1 MRRRTLRPAAV
12 ALMAMGLAVGCQ
24 LIGGIDSRSGGPGDD
39 AADDVGVDARV
50 DGDAMVS
57 NVDVRDGGSQAEGG
71 GMDSGDATSD
81 VGDAGVAADAA
92 DADSS
97 PEAASGCPS
106 GVGPAMIDAGGI
118 CIDSTEVTVGQYA
131 AFLAVVDGGATV
143 PVSPSCPSGASFVP
157 GGVGGGDWPQS
168 PDTLPVDDV
177 TWCDAWS
184 FCKWAGK
191 RLCGAIGGGPI
202 TSPTTNGANP
212 AISQWYVACSQ
223 AGANLY
229 PYGSTYEASDCNGAG
244 GGLAN
249 VGSLSS
255 CVGGYPGIF
264 DMSGN
269 VSEWE
274 DNCDDG
280 GTNANC
286 YLRGG
291 SYEATSKGHP
301 EWLKC
306 SSMTSYIPRSS
317 PPFSDVGFRCCAP

>member
-1 MRRRTLRPAAV
+1 MKRRTQRPAAI
-12 ALMAMGLAVGCQ
+12 ALMAIGLAAGCQ
-24 LIGGIDSRSGGPGDD
+24 LVGGIDSRSIGPGGD
-39 AADDVGVDARV
+39 ASRDVGDGFAQADGDSMAFDVDA
-50 DGDAMVS
+50 GDSAS
-57 NVDVRDGGSQAEGG
+57 QADGGGTDA
-71 GMDSGDATSD
+71 GDATTD
-81 VGDAGVAADAA
+81 AGDAGVAGDAA
-92 DADSS
+92 DTGSS
-97 PEAASGCPS
+97 TEAATGCPS
-106 GVGPAMIDAGGI
+106 GAGPAMIDAAGI
-118 CIDSTEVTVGQYA
+118 CIDSTEVTVAQYA
-131 AFLAVVDGGATV
+131 AFLASVDGGATI
-143 PVSPSCPSGASFVP
+143 PVSPSCPLGASFVP
-157 GGVGGGDWPQS
+157 GGGGDWPQS

-202 TSPTTNGANP
+202 PSPTTNGANP
-212 AISQWYVACSQ
+212 AISQWYAACSQ
-223 AGANLY
+223 AGSNLY
-229 PYGSTYEASDCNGAG
+229 PYGSTYESADCYGAG
-244 GGLAN
+244 SSLTN

-255 CVGGYPGIF
+255 CVGGYAGIF

-291 SYEATSKGHP
+291 SYEATTHGHP

-306 SSMTSYIPRSS
+306 SSMTSYVPRSS
-317 PPFSDVGFRCCAP
+317 PPYSDVGFRCCAP